1 MGSVPGPLWDVS
13 LSLGKEGAAYP
24 GDPPYWRREQLSLE
38 RGDPF
43 TLSSLCLCAHS
54 GTHLDAPAHFLP
66 GGRTLD
72 AYPPQRFIVP
82 AWLVEA
88 PGGPVLGPEALDG
101 LPPQAQGRALLFK
114 TANSP
119 LGHAVSQAWS
129 PDYVHLGPELA
140 QRCLDWGAE
149 LVGLDAPSL
158 DDPGDE
164 AQPVHRLLLAADV
177 LILEGLNL
185 AAPAPGPYL
194 LVCAPLKLDGAE
206 AAPARALLWSEDDWS
221 PPGLDLCQTKLQAA
235 QAMAGAACHE
245 MNQPLQVLLSQCEL
259 LADELEQAA
268 DLEGP
273 RRRLQ
278 AMLEQVR
285 RLALITGR
293 LHRLVRYETT
303 EYPGRQRIVDLERAT
318 APHPDPEPD

>member
-1 MGSVPGPLWDVS
+1 VPGPLWDVS
-13 LSLGKEGAAYP
+13 LCLGREGAAYP
-24 GDPPYWRREQLSLE
+24 GDPPYWRREQQALE
-38 RGDPF
+38 RGDPC
-43 TLSSLCLCAHS
+43 TLSSLGLCAHS

-66 GGRTLD
+66 HGRTLD

-88 PGGPVLGPEALDG
+88 PGGPALGPEVLDG
-101 LPPQAQGRALLFK
+101 LPPQARGRALLFK
-114 TANSP
+114 TANSA
-119 LGHAVSQAWS
+119 GGRAVSPVWS

-158 DDPGDE
+158 DGPADE
-164 AQPVHRLLLAADV
+164 AYPVHRLLLGADV

-185 AAPAPGPYL
+185 AMPAPGPYL
-194 LVCAPLKLDGAE
+194 LICAPLKLAGAE
-206 AAPARALLWSEDDWS
+206 AAPARVLLWSEDHWS
-221 PPGLDLCQTKLQAA
+221 PPGLDLGQTRLQAA
-235 QAMAGAACHE
+235 RAMAGAACHE
-245 MNQPLQVLLSQCEL
+245 MNQPLQALLSQCEL
-259 LADELEQAA
+259 LADELAGMA
-268 DLEGP
+268 GLETP

-278 AMLEQVR
+278 AMLDQVR

-318 APHPDPEPD
+318 RPPEGEGPV